1 MIASLL
7 VKKKTLPLKI
17 VKDKKIQVIKPIPWS
32 LMTNPW
38 ETTKK
43 TLLASLRTIKQ
54 KKPHM
59 NPKLMSTRSMIQWM
73 KEVPSNIRKVSK
85 HSHVPLLSLQN
96 CTMNLM

>member
-1 MIASLL
+1 MIVSFL
-7 VKKKTLPLKI
+7 VKKKTLPLKM

-32 LMTNPW
+32 LMTNSW

-43 TLLASLRTIKQ
+43 TFLASLRTTKQ
-54 KKPHM
+54 KKPHT

-73 KEVPSNIRKVSK
+73 KGDPSNIRKVSE
-85 HSHVPLLSLQN
+85 HTPVPLLSLQT